1 MKNKNFISINEFQ
14 EYKKFTLKEDMIKV
28 SLAFVLGTSFRNVV
42 TGISNYLVMPIFN
55 YIMLRSGSWDDI
67 KIEPLNG
74 MYIEVGKFLGTIMDF
89 FLISVVSYFLYY
101 KILSK
106 LSYDPKECLETKEC
120 PLCKNEIN
128 VEAKK
133 CPECTGDLN

>member
-42 TGISNYLVMPIFN
+42 TGISNYLVMPVFN
-55 YIMLRSGSWDDI
+55 YIALRSGSWDKI
-67 KIEPLNG
+67 KIEPIDG
-74 MYIEVGKFLGTIMDF
+74 MTMEVGKFLGTIMDF

-120 PLCKNEIN
+120 PLCKSEIN
-128 VEAKK
+128 IEAKK
-133 CPECTGDLN
+133 CPECTGDLD